1 MAGTET
7 RIKLTAKSIEKLA
20 REQPSGDVWDTE
32 LGGFHV
38 RYGKRGL
45 TFRLYYRTKTGKR
58 RMMTLGT
65 YGALT
70 LAQARRDAAEA
81 LGIVAQGGDPRA
93 AIEAAKVESQR
104 QQQQTLR
111 AYLNG
116 PYTAYQKRRKDG
128 AGTLR
133 RIEKDFSSSLS
144 DLRLMDELRRG
155 FFPPPCVGVGAVVW
169 LLTCPSASARRF

>member
-111 AYLNG
+111 AYLHG
-116 PYTAYQKRRKDG
+116 PYTATRSAARMVR
-128 AGTLR
+128 APCAVSR
-133 RIEKDFSSSLS
+133 RIFLAGWQSQWAILPVQ
-144 DLRLMDELRRG
+144 M
-155 FFPPPCVGVGAVVW
+155 
-169 LLTCPSASARRF
+169 